1 MDENIATTTEATETG
16 SEAVSVQTDNQVETR
31 SFSQDDVDR
40 IVQNR
45 LKQVEKKYEGID
57 VGEYQQLKSQQAEAE
72 KAQMMKREQFEELLQ
87 KQKSEYDSKLTTLQ
101 SELVKT
107 RVDGS
112 ILSAAA
118 KHKAVNPEHIA
129 NLMKSNVRLG
139 ETGEVEVLDTD
150 GNVRYNTESATPL
163 TVDEAVG
170 EFITANPYFKAAQP
184 SGSGSTSNTKAN
196 TSRDVNIDSLDMKKP
211 EDRAVYAEY
220 RKKMGIGQ

>member
-1 MDENIATTTEATETG
+1 MDENIANTTEATETG
-16 SEAVSVQTDNQVETR
+16 SAAEPVQTENQVETR
-31 SFSQDDVDR
+31 SFSQEDVDR

-45 LKQVEKKYEGID
+45 LKQVEKKYEGVD
-57 VGEYQQLKSQQAEAE
+57 VAEYQTLKAQQAEAE
-72 KAQMMKREQFEELLQ
+72 KAQMMKREQFEELLT
-87 KQKSEYDSKLTTLQ
+87 KQKTEYDAKINKLQ

-112 ILSAAA
+112 ILNAAA

-150 GNVRYNTESATPL
+150 GNVRYNTESAAPM

-170 EFITANPYFKAAQP
+170 EFITANPYFRSAQP
-184 SGSGSTSNTKAN
+184 AGSGSTSNTKAN
-196 TSRDVNIDSLDMKKP
+196 ASRDVNIESLDMKKP

-220 RKKMGIGQ
+220 RKRMGIGQ